1 MTPLPPATP
10 FLKPHEFESP
20 RASFVRLHLLDDYFA
35 ENRNTVSEWK
45 TSFGFS
51 RVLGKLG

>member
-45 TSFGFS
+45 T
-51 RVLGKLG
+51 